1 MRKRVINT
9 KNRPHL
15 ERRLQMARVLKV
27 GLCVWFCLALA
38 CLGAGKKK
46 PKPEPASLAVS
57 GYGLLGDRVLA
68 RMLRTLEIPGQ
79 KPEYFDA
86 SAIEDSAM
94 LLTARVK
101 RDGYLMPQLTVRLTL
116 ANGHQMTVNATNL
129 INHPLPRPLRVK
141 KAVFKIRKGLLY
153 FYKDLQFE
161 GLKALTEKQARSY
174 FMETETLLHTR
185 KSRIYTP
192 EKFER
197 GLSNVKEVLERD
209 GYHEA
214 EVTVQSLERNDK
226 TGAVTGRIQVRQ
238 GPKYFVH
245 SVKEDFFFQPP
256 SQAPRTNV
264 VYPNAV
270 FSRFWEQDY
279 SLSLKTNAYAQG
291 YPDVVVSMKTLRHQ
305 RIDRRVLM
313 DLQATVRSGP
323 KVRIGK
329 VTFSGQKR
337 TRPWLL
343 SRRVRVKRGELL
355 NPVKVEDGRVRLA
368 ELGIFNNVNVSYKP
382 VSEHVRDVNYHLT
395 EGKTLEF
402 DLLFGWGS
410 YELLRGGFEASL
422 NNLWGLGHHVRVKAV
437 QSFKASSGEFVYTMP
452 DLLGRDIDTFVNAS
466 GLRRQEINFTRL
478 EYGGGVGLHKF
489 FKPEATD
496 FSLRYNFQILNALDL
511 GAFPEVATEGVTNPA
526 VGSITADIKLDRR
539 DNPLYPRHGYKVFAS
554 VETAAEYLAGDVNYE
569 RIEISP
575 SWYHPLG
582 GGRYLSLGLSH
593 GVAVSFGS
601 AAHNLPFNKRFFP
614 GGENSIRGYTEGEA
628 SPRNALGQLVGAET
642 YTLASVELE
651 QALTPK
657 WSFVIFCDSLGFAR
671 HLDHYPFDTGLF
683 SVGVGI
689 RWRTLIGPVRLEY
702 GYNLNPRP
710 HDPSGTL
717 QFALG
722 FPF

>member
-1 MRKRVINT
+1 MYKRVINT

-15 ERRLQMARVLKV
+15 L
-27 GLCVWFCLALA
+27 WFGLALA
-38 CLGAGKKK
+38 CLAAAMHQPEPK
-46 PKPEPASLAVS
+46 PKPAVLAVS
-57 GYGLLGDRVLA
+57 GYGLLGNRVLA
-68 RMLRTLEIPGQ
+68 RMLRTLELPGK
-79 KPEYFDA
+79 KPEYLDA
-86 SAIEDSAM
+86 STIEDSAM

-101 RDGYLMPQLTVRLTL
+101 RDGYLMPELRVRLTL
-116 ANGHQMTVNATNL
+116 ANGNEMTVNATNL

-141 KAVFKIRKGLLY
+141 KAVFEIRKGLLY
-153 FYKDLQFE
+153 FYKDLRFE
-161 GLKALTEKQARSY
+161 GLEALTQKEARSY
-174 FMETETLLHTR
+174 FMETETLFHLE

-192 EKFER
+192 EKFKL

-209 GYHEA
+209 GYHA
-214 EVTVQSLERNDK
+214 ATVTVQSVQRDDK
-226 TGAVTGRIQVRQ
+226 TGAVTARVQVRQ

-245 SVKEDFFFQPP
+245 SVKQEFLFEAP
-256 SQAPRTNV
+256 SQANRTNLI
-264 VYPNAV
+264 YPNLV

-279 SLSLKTNAYAQG
+279 SLSLKTNAYAHG
-291 YPDVVVSMKTLRHQ
+291 YPDVTVSVKTLRQ
-305 RIDRRVLM
+305 QSVDDRVLM
-313 DLQATVRSGP
+313 DLQATVKSGP

-329 VTFSGQKR
+329 VTFGGQKR

-355 NPVKVEDGRVRLA
+355 NPVQVEDGRVRLA
-368 ELGIFNNVNVSYKP
+368 ELGIFNNVNVTYNP
-382 VSEHVRDVNYHLT
+382 VSKHVRNVNYHLT

-410 YELLRGGFEASL
+410 YELLRGGFEADL
-422 NNLWGLGHHVRVKAV
+422 NNLWGLAHHVRIKAV
-437 QSFKASSGEFVYTMP
+437 QSFKSSSGEFVYTMP

-539 DNPLYPRHGYKVFAS
+539 DNPLYPRRGYKVFAS
-554 VETAAEYLAGDVNYE
+554 VETATEYLAGDVNYE

-593 GVAVSFGS
+593 GVAISFGS
-601 AAHNLPFNKRFFP
+601 AAQNLPFNKRFFP

-657 WSFVIFCDSLGFAR
+657 WSFVIFSDSLGFAR

-683 SVGVGI
+683 SVGAGI

-710 HDPSGTL
+710 HDPSGTV

>member
-1 MRKRVINT
+1 
-9 KNRPHL
+9 
-15 ERRLQMARVLKV
+15 MARVLKV
-27 GLCVWFCLALA
+27 TLCSGLCLALA
-38 CLGAGKKK
+38 CLGAAVNQPK
-46 PKPEPASLAVS
+46 PKPNPAVLAVS
-57 GYGLLGDRVLA
+57 GYGLLGNRVLA
-68 RMLRTLEIPGQ
+68 RMLRTLEIPGE
-79 KPEYFDA
+79 KPEYFRA
-86 SAIEDSAM
+86 TLIEDSAM
-94 LLTARVK
+94 LLTARVR
-101 RDGYLMPQLTVRLTL
+101 RDGYLMPELTAELTL

-129 INHPLPRPLRVK
+129 INQPLPRPLQIK
-141 KAVFKIRKGLLY
+141 KAVFKIRKGVLY
-153 FYKDLQFE
+153 FYRDLQFE
-161 GLKALTEKQARSY
+161 GLKVLNQKQARSY
-174 FMETETLLHTR
+174 FMETETLLHLK

-197 GLSNVKEVLERD
+197 GISSLKDVLERD
-209 GYHEA
+209 GYHDA
-214 EVTVQSLERNDK
+214 QVTAQSVRRNDR
-226 TGAVTGRIQVRQ
+226 TGAITARVRVQQ
-238 GPKYFVH
+238 GPKYFVR
-245 SVKEDFFFQPP
+245 SVKQELIFEAP
-256 SQAPRTNV
+256 SQGNRTNV
-264 VYPNAV
+264 IHPNAV

-291 YPDVVVSMKTLRHQ
+291 YPDVTVSLKTLTHQ
-305 RIDRRVLM
+305 NIDNRVLM
-313 DLQATVRSGP
+313 DLQATVKSGP

-329 VTFSGQKR
+329 VTFTGQKK

-343 SRRVRVKRGELL
+343 SRRVRVERGELL
-355 NPVKVEDGRVRLA
+355 NPVQVEDGRVRLA
-368 ELGIFNNVNVSYKP
+368 ELGIFDNVNVTYKP
-382 VSEHVRDVNYHLT
+382 VSEHARDVNYHLS

-410 YELLRGGFEASL
+410 YELLRGGFEADL
-422 NNLWGLGHHVRVKAV
+422 NNLWGLAHHVRIKAI
-437 QSFKASSGEFVYTMP
+437 QSFKSSSGEFVYTIP
-452 DLLGRDIDTFVNAS
+452 ELLGRDIDTFANAS

-478 EYGGGVGLHKF
+478 EYGGGVGVHKF

-511 GAFPEVATEGVTNPA
+511 GAFPQIATEGVTNPA
-526 VGSITADIKLDRR
+526 VGSIIADVKLDRR
-539 DNPLYPRHGYKVFAS
+539 DNPLYPRQGYKVFAS
-554 VETAAEYLAGDVNYE
+554 VETATKYLAGDVNYE

-593 GVAVSFGS
+593 GVAISFGS
-601 AAHNLPFNKRFFP
+601 AAQNLPFNKRFFP

-651 QALTPK
+651 QALTPR
-657 WSFVIFCDSLGFAR
+657 WSVVVFSDSLGFAE
-671 HLDHYPFDTGLF
+671 HLNHYPFDTGLF
-683 SVGVGI
+683 SVGAGI

-710 HDPSGTL
+710 GDPSGTV